1 MSFTVYTGIKFRTKN
16 IETALDQLKS
26 IRKQALKNM
35 ANSLL
40 KHHFYGL
47 ASKMSDHLK
56 DDIAEVGEDFARF
69 FSTIKEYTY
78 DYLVER
84 WGETTTNLL
93 LLALVFLLIMWV
105 ATVLI
110 NK

>member
-1 MSFTVYTGIKFRTKN
+1 MDKLTFLY
-16 IETALDQLKS
+16 
-26 IRKQALKNM
+26 
-35 ANSLL
+35 LL
-40 KHHFYGL
+40 KKETFL
-47 ASKMSDHLK
+47 DHLK